1 MIIIANVEG
10 PVGANLTDA
19 LKRVCSNCNGSK
31 FYVENTTGNAG
42 AGEGLYFL
50 CGQCGFEELI
60 TLADLGATLNYS
72 E

>member
-1 MIIIANVEG
+1 MVNVEG
-10 PVGANLTDA
+10 PVGAHLTDA
-19 LKRVCSNCNGSK
+19 KKRVCTNCNGSK
-31 FYVENTTGNAG
+31 FYVEATSGNPG

-50 CGQCGFEELI
+50 CAQCGYEELE